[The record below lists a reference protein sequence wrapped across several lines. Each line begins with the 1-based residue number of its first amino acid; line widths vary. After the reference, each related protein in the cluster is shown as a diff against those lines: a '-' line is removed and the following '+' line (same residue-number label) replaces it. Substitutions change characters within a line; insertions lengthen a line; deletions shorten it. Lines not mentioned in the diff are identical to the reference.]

1 MAVLGMARAA
11 AFIMEKKM
19 GLFKKNPNEV
29 NYVGGQ
35 KHWTDVIKNSSTGNE
50 LLWLNP
56 EEDFNTNS
64 TLIVAESEEA
74 LFFKDGIIEQVFEG
88 GKYTLSTNNYPF
100 ISRIATAFSG
110 GISTFNCKV
119 YFVRKAHTQEILW
132 GTDSPVQVRDP
143 RLGIA
148 TSLQARGSYK
158 IQIED
163 SKKFLI
169 KLVGN
174 NIQNF
179 QQNELNNYFRNEFSQ
194 YIKSAIAKSIKNT
207 NEEILGIC
215 SNQVELAKSIQ
226 QELQQIMDEYG
237 IKLVTFSLA
246 AIDIPQN
253 DPNRQKLEAA
263 FATKGEAAIYGND
276 YNKFVSREIL
286 TNLSNNEGAG
296 IAAMGAGLGVGI
308 NVSGQFANMANQFL
322 NNQANP
328 QNAQAQNTIACQKCT
343 AQNPAGAKFCSSCG
357 AELTAKK
364 MFCSNCGTELAPGS
378 KFCSSCGN
386 KIQ

>member
-1 MAVLGMARAA
+1 MS
-11 AFIMEKKM
+11 F
-19 GLFKKNPNEV
+19 FKKNPNEV

-50 LLWLNP
+50 LMWLNP

-100 ISRIATAFSG
+100 ISRIATAFTG

-119 YFVRKAHTQEILW
+119 YFVRKAHSQEILW

-143 RLGIA
+143 KLGIA

-158 IQIED
+158 VQIDD
-163 SKKFLI
+163 SKKFLVKMI
-169 KLVGN
+169 GN

-179 QQNELNNYFRNEFSQ
+179 QQNTLNNFFRNEFSQ
-194 YIKSAIAKSIKNT
+194 YIKSSIAKVVKSS
-207 NEEILGIC
+207 NEEIMGIC

-226 QELQQIMDEYG
+226 SELQPVMDEYG
-237 IKLVTFSLA
+237 IKLVTFTLS

-263 FATKGEAAIYGND
+263 FATKGEAAIYGDD

-286 TNLSNNEGAG
+286 TNLSTNDGAG
-296 IAAMGAGLGVGI
+296 LATMGAGLGMGL
-308 NVSGQFANMANQFL
+308 NAGEQLAGMATQFFTP
-322 NNQANP
+322 QAGTTV
-328 QNAQAQNTIACQKCT
+328 QNAVACPKCN

-364 MFCSNCGTELAPGS
+364 LFCSNCGTELAPGS
-378 KFCSSCGN
+378 RFCNSCGN
-386 KIQ
+386 KVQ

>member
-1 MAVLGMARAA
+1 M
-11 AFIMEKKM
+11 F
-19 GLFKKNPNEV
+19 FKKNPNEV
-29 NYVGGQ
+29 NYVGGK

-74 LFFKDGIIEQVFEG
+74 LVFKDGIIEQVFEG

-119 YFVRKAHTQEILW
+119 YFVRKAHSQEILW

-143 RLGIA
+143 KLGIA

-158 IQIED
+158 IQIDD
-163 SKKFLI
+163 SKKFLV

-179 QQNELNNYFRNEFSQ
+179 QQETLNQYFKNEFSQ
-194 YIKSAIAKSIKNT
+194 YIKSSIAQAVQKSN
-207 NEEILGIC
+207 NEILGIC
-215 SNQVELAKSIQ
+215 ANQVELAKAIQ
-226 QELQQIMDEYG
+226 NELQPIMDEYG
-237 IKLVTFSLA
+237 IKLVTFALA

-263 FATKGEAAIYGND
+263 FATKGEAAIYGDD

-286 TNLSNNEGAG
+286 TNLSKNDGAG
-296 IAAMGAGLGVGI
+296 LATMGAGLGMGL
-308 NVSGQFANMANQFL
+308 NAGGQFANMANQFL
-322 NNQANP
+322 TP
-328 QNAQAQNTIACQKCT
+328 QGQSQTNSINQNTIICSKCNS
-343 AQNPAGAKFCSSCG
+343 QNPAEAKFCSSCG
-357 AELTAKK
+357 TELTVKK
-364 MFCSNCGTELAPGS
+364 LFCSNCGTELQPGS

>member
-1 MAVLGMARAA
+1 
-11 AFIMEKKM
+11 M
-19 GLFKKNPNEV
+19 GIFKKNPNEV
-29 NYVGGQ
+29 NYVGGE
-35 KHWTDVIKNSSTGNE
+35 KHWTDVIKNSSSGNE

-119 YFVRKAHTQEILW
+119 YFVRKAHSQEILW
-132 GTDSPVQVRDP
+132 GTDSPIQVRDP
-143 RLGIA
+143 KLGIA
-148 TSLQARGSYK
+148 TSVQARGSYK
-158 IQIED
+158 IQIDD
-163 SKKFLI
+163 SKKFLV

-179 QQNELNNYFRNEFSQ
+179 QQDSLNQYFRNEFSQ
-194 YIKSAIAKSIKNT
+194 YIKSSIAQSIKNS

-215 SNQVELAKSIQ
+215 SNQVELAKAIKE
-226 QELQQIMDEYG
+226 ELDSVMDEYG
-237 IKLVTFSLA
+237 IKLISFALA

-263 FATKGEAAIYGND
+263 FATKGEAAIYGED
-276 YNKFVSREIL
+276 YNRFVSREIL
-286 TNLSNNEGAG
+286 TNISKNDGAG
-296 IAAMGAGLGVGI
+296 LAAMGAGLGMGVNAG
-308 NVSGQFANMANQFL
+308 NQLANMANQFISP
-322 NNQANP
+322 QANAQP
-328 QNAQAQNTIACQKCT
+328 QNGVVCQKCNT
-343 AQNPAGAKFCSSCG
+343 QNQAGAKFCSSCG
-357 AELTAKK
+357 AELIAKK
-364 MFCSNCGTELAPGS
+364 LFCTNCGTELAPGS

-386 KIQ
+386 KVQ

>member
-1 MAVLGMARAA
+1 MS
-11 AFIMEKKM
+11 
-19 GLFKKNPNEV
+19 LFKKNPNEV
-29 NYVGGQ
+29 NYVGGK

-74 LFFKDGIIEQVFEG
+74 LFFKDGIIEQIFEG

-119 YFVRKAHTQEILW
+119 YFVRKAHSQEILW
-132 GTDSPVQVRDP
+132 GTDSPIQVRDP
-143 RLGIA
+143 KLGIA
-148 TSLQARGSYK
+148 TSLQARGAYK
-158 IQIED
+158 IQIDD
-163 SKKFLI
+163 SKKFLV
-169 KLVGN
+169 KMVGN

-179 QQNELNNYFRNEFSQ
+179 QQDTLNQYFRNEFLQ
-194 YIKSAIAKSIKNT
+194 YIKSAIANAVKKS

-215 SNQVELAKSIQ
+215 SNQVQLATSIQ
-226 QELQQIMDEYG
+226 TELQPVMNEYG
-237 IKLVTFSLA
+237 IKLVTFTLA

-286 TNLSNNEGAG
+286 TNLSQNDGAG
-296 IAAMGAGLGVGI
+296 LAAMGAGLGLGI
-308 NVSGQFANMANQFL
+308 NAGSQFAAMTNQIFGQAT
-322 NNQANP
+322 NNTSGN
-328 QNAQAQNTIACQKCT
+328 
-343 AQNPAGAKFCSSCG
+343 QNPVICSKCNSPNNVGARFCSSCG
-357 AELTAKK
+357 AELTVKK
-364 MFCSNCGTELAPGS
+364 IFCSNCGTELVPGS

-386 KIQ
+386 KI